1 MIATTTNIHKNI
13 TIIHP
18 ALLTNTVEERQDSVE
33 LFLGDVDEMDFED
46 IKKFFKENLYFLINI
61 IVCIANVMKEYTE
74 LIFNYICVFSTI
86 HPCLFLCCRPV
97 VNITIYLYYF

>member
-1 MIATTTNIHKNI
+1 M
-13 TIIHP
+13 
-18 ALLTNTVEERQDSVE
+18 EERQDLVE

-74 LIFNYICVFSTI
+74 LIFNYIHACFPLSIRVCFYAVD
-86 HPCLFLCCRPV
+86 L
-97 VNITIYLYYF
+97 